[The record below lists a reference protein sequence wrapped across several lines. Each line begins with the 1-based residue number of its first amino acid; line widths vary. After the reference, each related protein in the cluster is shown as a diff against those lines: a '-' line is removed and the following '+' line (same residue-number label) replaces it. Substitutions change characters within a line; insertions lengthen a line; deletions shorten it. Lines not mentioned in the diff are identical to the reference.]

1 MHLDIQKHRKNP
13 VGVLRRSY
21 REDGKVK
28 KETLGR
34 ITGVPLEQLRLIQ
47 ASLQGK
53 TMMMDD
59 FTITQSREY
68 GASNTLI
75 QLMKSIGLDKAI
87 YSRPSENW
95 VKLVIGMIVGR
106 ILYKGSKLS
115 LTRLSAFSSLWNQ
128 LGIEHLAQNVNELY
142 SAMDQLHQR
151 QQAIQKK
158 LANKHIQ
165 QGHLLLYDITS
176 SYLVGDYN
184 KSDLVHFGYNRD
196 KKRGFEQI
204 VIGLMCNHDGCP
216 IGVKVFRGNT
226 SDQSTVEEQL
236 YTVTKQY
243 GMKNLT
249 FIGDRGMIRPDS
261 LESMTSLQD
270 EEITLSSVTALTHAN
285 IRKLCEEHQLT
296 NKDHEQFPKTLTFQ
310 AFPGKR
316 VVLYYNPKRA
326 VEDAQTRR
334 ILIEKTEQLLT
345 EIQQRKRP
353 VTDAE
358 LGIRVGKVI
367 NRYKVGKFID
377 PMIKVGKLNWTLK
390 EDIIAREAQ
399 YDGLYA
405 VVTDVSVDDMSAD
418 DVVQNYKRLSKVE
431 QAFRVLKSS
440 LLELRPIYH
449 RTDERIGSH
458 VFLCMLSYY
467 VYWHMTQRL
476 TPLLQENQSGQAWQY
491 TMDSIIENL
500 KAIQENEIDIK
511 GVTAKQITK
520 PNKEQQRFIDLLLAL
535 EKSGHTV
542 EK

>member
-1 MHLDIQKHRKNP
+1 MSKAMHLDIQTHRKNP

-34 ITGVPLEQLRLIQ
+34 ITGVSLEQLRLIQ

-53 TMMMDD
+53 TMMTDD
-59 FTITQSREY
+59 FTITHSREY
-68 GASNTLI
+68 GASHTLI
-75 QLMKSIGLDKAI
+75 QLVKSIGLDKVI
-87 YSRPSENW
+87 YSRPSEDW

-115 LTRLSAFSSLWNQ
+115 LTRLSAFSSLWSQ
-128 LGIEHLAQNVNELY
+128 LGVEHLAQNVNELY

-151 QQAIQKK
+151 QKAIQKK
-158 LANKHIQ
+158 LAKKHIQ

-176 SYLVGDYN
+176 SYLVGDYSD
-184 KSDLVHFGYNRD
+184 SDLVHFGYNRD

-204 VIGLMCNHDGCP
+204 VIGLMCDQEGCP

-236 YTVTKQY
+236 YTMTKQY

-249 FIGDRGMIRPDS
+249 FIGDRGMIQPDS
-261 LESMTSLQD
+261 IESFVSLQD
-270 EEITLSSVTALTHAN
+270 EQISLSSVTALTHAN

-296 NKDHEQFPKTLTFQ
+296 NKDHKQFPKALTFH

-316 VVLYYNPKRA
+316 VILYYNPKRA
-326 VEDAQTRR
+326 EEDSQTRQ
-334 ILIEKTEQLLT
+334 ILIEKTEQLLS
-345 EIQQRKRP
+345 EIRLRKRS
-353 VTDAE
+353 VTDAQ

-367 NRYKVGKFID
+367 NRYKVGKFIE
-377 PMIKVGKLNWTLK
+377 PTIKDGKLNWSLK
-390 EDIIAREAQ
+390 KYLLEREAQ

-405 VVTDVSVDDMSAD
+405 VITDVSVDDMSAD

-449 RTDERIGSH
+449 RTDDRIGSH

-467 VYWHMTQRL
+467 VHWHMSQRL
-476 TPLLQENQSGQAWQY
+476 APLWKENKSGQEWRY
-491 TMDSIIENL
+491 TMDSLIENL
-500 KAIQENEIDIK
+500 KAIQENEVEVR
-511 GVTAKQITK
+511 GVTAKHINK
-520 PNKEQQRFIDLLLAL
+520 PNKEQQRLMDLLLTL
-535 EKSGHTV
+535 EK
-542 EK
+542 K